1 MVKEII
7 YPEDNNQNKTL
18 NITYRV
24 RYWTAI
30 KAKQVPKKQKKQKK
44 AVDTETDETILLPQT
59 KRQQLTAELSDNQ
72 VLVNLLNSKYP
83 NLNII
88 INDKL

>member
-1 MVKEII
+1 M
-7 YPEDNNQNKTL
+7 
-18 NITYRV
+18 
-24 RYWTAI
+24 
-30 KAKQVPKKQKKQKK
+30 PKKQKKQKK
-44 AVDTETDETILLPQT
+44 AVNTETDKTILLPQT
-59 KRQQLTAELSDNQ
+59 KRQQLTTELSDNQ